1 MQHCAFVVAV
11 NASVG
16 DKNDCYRRLTKIT
29 VAGNLKFESVSLH
42 RGTEGSN
49 PSSSTGESGANS
61 IWAKAGF
68 ADAMFNRCLRE
79 GSNPAS
85 PSGESRENAGLV
97 RDRTKMVGAITGGA
111 RVARVSKGV

>member
-1 MQHCAFVVAV
+1 M
-11 NASVG
+11 
-16 DKNDCYRRLTKIT
+16 RL
-29 VAGNLKFESVSLH
+29 
-42 RGTEGSN
+42 
-49 PSSSTGESGANS
+49 
-61 IWAKAGF
+61 
-68 ADAMFNRCLRE
+68 FNRCLRE